1 MIVDTDL
8 IARLLDARTQIEITS
23 HTGVLQSTLSR
34 IKSGEVK
41 MENLTVGTAH
51 RLTKYALTVL
61 LPDAGK

>member
-34 IKSGEVK
+34 IISGEVK

-51 RLTKYALTVL
+51 RLTEYALKVL
-61 LPDAGK
+61 PPDAGK